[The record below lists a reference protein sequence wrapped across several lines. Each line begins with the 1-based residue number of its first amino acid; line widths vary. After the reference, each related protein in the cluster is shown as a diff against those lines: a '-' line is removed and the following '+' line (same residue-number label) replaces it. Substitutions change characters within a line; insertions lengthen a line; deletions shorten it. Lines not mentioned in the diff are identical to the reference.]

1 MTLSSAINSAKSGLQ
16 ITSLRADI
24 AATNVSNAST
34 PGYVSRAL
42 VVSEKRVGESA
53 GGVQAIG
60 ISRSQNYALTAERRS
75 LTSDYAQAD
84 MLTSTWKTISAQ
96 IGNSS
101 EGTGLFKA
109 FSGLESTLSDL
120 ALSPESSSNA
130 SAVLRSAKSV
140 VQEFHDLSQMV
151 DSLRAEADHEIAN
164 GVDTVNSALKTI
176 QDINGRLSSID
187 RSSSQAAGL
196 IDERNRALDTIS
208 EYMPVQAVDRQ
219 YGTIDVIT
227 PEGVYLLSG
236 TARKIEFNPTSAFSQ
251 GDTLANGTLSGMT
264 VDGISITPGSSSY
277 GAVSSGVFGALFT
290 LRDQDLPA
298 VGAQLDALAG
308 DLITRFSDDAL
319 DPTKTP
325 GEQGIFVDST
335 GAGGIGLASRISVN
349 AAIDPDQGGGTWRL
363 RDGLGATTPGPTG
376 NTTILN
382 GLLGAFKSANPVN
395 SAGIQGSFSSVEMVA
410 QFASLAGQS
419 RIQNET
425 VLSSTSSQHAM
436 LLGAEQAQNGVDV
449 DSQMQDL
456 LLIEQAYAAN
466 ARVIE
471 IASQM
476 IQRLMEI

>member
-1 MTLSSAINSAKSGLQ
+1 VTLTSAINSAKSGLQ

-34 PGYVSRAL
+34 PGYVSRTL
-42 VVSEKRVGESA
+42 VVSEKRVGDSSA
-53 GGVQAIG
+53 GVQAIG

-84 MLTSTWKTISAQ
+84 MLTSTWKTISSR
-96 IGNSS
+96 IGDSS

-109 FSGLESTLSDL
+109 FSGFESTLSDL

-130 SAVLRSAKSV
+130 SAVLRSAKSIA
-140 VQEFHDLSQMV
+140 QEFHDLSQMV

-164 GVDTVNSALKTI
+164 GVDIVNTALQTI
-176 QDINGRLSSID
+176 QDLNGRLSSID

-208 EYMPVQAVDRQ
+208 EYMPVKAVDRN
-219 YGTIDVIT
+219 YGMIDVVT
-227 PEGVYLLSG
+227 PEGVFLLEG
-236 TARKIEFNPTSAFSQ
+236 TARTIEFNPTAAFAQ
-251 GDTLANGTLSGMT
+251 GDTLASGTLSGMT
-264 VDGISITPGSSSY
+264 VDGISITPGTSSY
-277 GAVSSGVFGALFT
+277 GAVSSGLFGALFT
-290 LRDQDLPA
+290 LRDQDLPT

-308 DLITRFSDDAL
+308 DLITRMSDDAL

-325 GEQGIFVDST
+325 GEQGLFVDST
-335 GAGGIGLASRISVN
+335 GAGGIGLASRIAVN

-376 NTTILN
+376 NTTILT
-382 GLLGAFKSANPVN
+382 GLVGAFKSANGVN
-395 SAGIQGSFSSVEMVA
+395 AAGIQGSFSSVEMVA

-419 RIQNET
+419 RVQNET
-425 VLSSTSSQHAM
+425 VLSSTATQHTM
-436 LLGAEQAQNGVDV
+436 LLQAEQAQNGVDV

-476 IQRLMEI
+476 LQRLMEI